1 MVTGGNWTKGRF
13 GEGWGRQCFGRLENM
28 RSPAALECRD
38 KSSHSSGRHT
48 CLESTLFRD
57 ITITAPSCSMR
68 FCGIRRP
75 CAWRFVVLSIDQAG
89 CETRATATVSQA
101 LLLSAQVENSRQQTC
116 LRDGPSCSLS
126 PSDTQSSTI
135 L

>member
-1 MVTGGNWTKGRF
+1 MVTGENWTKERF

-57 ITITAPSCSMR
+57 ITITAPSCSA
-68 FCGIRRP
+68 P
-75 CAWRFVVLSIDQAG
+75 CAFAASVALAPGVLL
-89 CETRATATVSQA
+89 CF
-101 LLLSAQVENSRQQTC
+101 LLIRQGVRPEQLPLYHRHC
-116 LRDGPSCSLS
+116 C
-126 PSDTQSSTI
+126 
-135 L
+135 

>member
-1 MVTGGNWTKGRF
+1 MLK
-13 GEGWGRQCFGRLENM
+13 
-28 RSPAALECRD
+28 CRD
-38 KSSHSSGRHT
+38 KSSHSSGRRT

-68 FCGIRRP
+68 FCDIRRP
-75 CAWRFVVLSIDQAG
+75 CAWRFAVLSIDQAG
-89 CETRATATVSQA
+89 CETTATATVSQA
-101 LLLSAQVENSRQQTC
+101 GWADHCCCVENRSQQTC
-116 LRDGPSCSLS
+116 SRDGPSCSLS